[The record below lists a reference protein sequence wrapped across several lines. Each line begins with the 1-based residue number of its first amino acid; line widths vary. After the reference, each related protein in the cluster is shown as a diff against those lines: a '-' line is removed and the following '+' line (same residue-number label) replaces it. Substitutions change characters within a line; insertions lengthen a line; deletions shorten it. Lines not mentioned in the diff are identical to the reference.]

1 MNKLLLR
8 SSYFYNLPEEQ
19 IAQYPVENRSGSR
32 LLHMDRNNGEVTHK
46 KFSEII
52 SFFRSGDILVR
63 NHTKVIPARLFGKK
77 TTGAD
82 VEIFLVDELE
92 TNIWNCLVKPGRR
105 LMPGAKVVFSD
116 TLKAEIIDM
125 ADEGMRKVRFEPTT
139 DLFNEI
145 DKIGKTPLPPY
156 IKRAVENKD
165 KETYQTVYSEI
176 PGSVAA
182 PTAGLHFTDEILSSI
197 QDMGIEIIDV
207 LLHVGLGTFRPV
219 KNDNIQDHSMHSEFC
234 TISQETADKI
244 NDAKAEGRR
253 IIAVGTTTCRTLE
266 SFADS
271 GKLTHGEKWTN
282 LFLYPGKEF
291 QIIDGLIT
299 NFHMPE
305 STLLMLVSAF
315 GGYESTMKAYNEAV
329 AERYRFFSYG
339 DSMIII

>member
-19 IAQYPVENRSGSR
+19 IAQYPVENRSGSK
-32 LLHMDRNNGEVTHK
+32 LLHLDRKSGVVTHK
-46 KFSEII
+46 MFKDIT
-52 SFFRSGDILVR
+52 SFLKPGDILVR
-63 NHTKVIPARLFGKK
+63 NHTKVIPARLFGRK
-77 TTGAD
+77 TTGAE
-82 VEIFLVDELE
+82 VEIFLVDEVE

-116 TLKAEIIDM
+116 TLKAEIVDM
-125 ADEGMRKVRFEPTT
+125 ADEGMRKVRFEPTS

-145 DKIGKTPLPPY
+145 DSIGNVPLPPY
-156 IKRAVENKD
+156 IKRAAEHKD
-165 KETYQTVYSEI
+165 KETYQTVYSSI

-197 QDMGIEIIDV
+197 RDMGIEIIDV

-219 KNDNIQDHSMHSEFC
+219 KNDNIKKHSMHSEFC
-234 TISQETADKI
+234 TITKETADKI
-244 NDAKAEGRR
+244 NLAKQDGRR
-253 IIAVGTTTCRTLE
+253 VIAVGTTTCRTLE
-266 SFADS
+266 SFAES
-271 GKLTHGEKWTN
+271 GKLAHGEKWTN
-282 LFLYPGKEF
+282 LFLYPGKTF
-291 QIIDGLIT
+291 HIIDGLIT

-315 GGYESTMKAYNEAV
+315 GGYDSTMKAYNEAV
-329 AERYRFFSYG
+329 TEKYRFFSYG